1 MFTLRET
8 ATLLAALQQWQDE
21 VLPHGRVLMR
31 PYFQSIGCDR
41 VTPLNR
47 AEVASLSSRLK
58 THLQSLE
65 A

>member
-8 ATLLAALQQWQDE
+8 ATLLAALQHWQDE
-21 VLPHGRVLMR
+21 VLPHGRVFMR
-31 PYFQSIGCDR
+31 PYFRSIGCER

-47 AEVASLSSRLK
+47 AEVVALSSRLK
-58 THLQSLE
+58 THLRSLD

>member
-8 ATLLAALQQWQDE
+8 ATLLAALKHWQDE
-21 VLPHGRVLMR
+21 FLPHGRIFMR
-31 PYFQSIGCDR
+31 PYFRSIGCDR

-58 THLQSLE
+58 ANLQSLE